1 MVYADDDVVAFRD
14 IQPQAPVHV
23 LVMPRKH
30 LATFADVTES
40 DDTLFGKLAR
50 TVARV
55 AAGEGV
61 AGSGYRTVVNAG
73 PDANQTVP
81 HIHLHVMGGR
91 AMGWPPG

>member
-30 LATFADVTES
+30 LATFADIDES
-40 DDTLFGKLAR
+40 DETLVGKLAR

-55 AAGEGV
+55 AAAEGV
-61 AGSGYRTVVNAG
+61 AESGYRTVVNAG

-81 HIHLHVMGGR
+81 HMHLHVMGGR